1 MNSTWHA
8 RVNEEEARP
17 RHPLASSS
25 SLVKPMTSAHTWTL
39 TWVWRHYAM
48 RKPPV
53 WGGGHFVL
61 DFHTRCMSQW
71 LEWLWS
77 MCDDLDICNT
87 RLFRL
92 QDWLCWGRGKR
103 SDGSN
108 SSTTPSNCHISPSN
122 ALLCIPLQSTSHSVL
137 TNVSSVKPVTN
148 CEGRSWRTE
157 RDRKVDR
164 GGWSCSVVTPY
175 SHHPDNLFPRN
186 QCR

>member
-1 MNSTWHA
+1 MTCTSKWGRSQATSSTCLLLLL
-8 RVNEEEARP
+8 P
-17 RHPLASSS
+17 RQAYDNCSHLTLSVGMV
-25 SLVKPMTSAHTWTL
+25 SLCYEKATCL
-39 TWVWRHYAM
+39 
-48 RKPPV
+48 
-53 WGGGHFVL
+53 GGGAFCARFPYTL
-61 DFHTRCMSQW
+61 SQW
-71 LEWLWS
+71 LERLWS

-108 SSTTPSNCHISPSN
+108 SSTSPSNCHISPSN

-137 TNVSSVKPVTN
+137 TNVTSVKPVTN
-148 CEGRSWRTE
+148 CEGRSGRTE

-175 SHHPDNLFPRN
+175 SQHPDDLFPRT